1 MTGSAIAPVGA
12 EAVVQKSA
20 AESAQQAQWTASA
33 QPQAGPPPAGQGQ
46 EFAAQMGGARNVEA
60 AAASAP
66 VSNSGVVNYLDG
78 LGRHFSDLANIRHE
92 ALRPTGDWGMDMA
105 RMMEYNWDLSMTANG
120 CQFALSAAQAANNCS
135 RSVLTPDKG

>member
-1 MTGSAIAPVGA
+1 MTGSAIAPVGVETA
-12 EAVVQKSA
+12 VQKSA
-20 AESAQQAQWTASA
+20 AESAQQVQWTASA
-33 QPQAGPPPAGQGQ
+33 QPQAGPPPAAQGQ
-46 EFAAQMGGARNVEA
+46 EFAAQMGGARSVEA
-60 AAASAP
+60 AAASTP
-66 VSNSGVVNYLDG
+66 VSTSGVVNYLDG

>member
-1 MTGSAIAPVGA
+1 
-12 EAVVQKSA
+12 VQKSA

-46 EFAAQMGGARNVEA
+46 EFAAQMGGTRSAEVITA
-60 AAASAP
+60 ATASSP
-66 VSNSGVVNYLDG
+66 VSTSGVVNYLDG